1 MSDSYKQDTKL
12 GFVIDS
18 IYTLAH
24 GLHNMHQDVC
34 DGVPGLCA
42 EMATINGS
50 LLLEYLMAVNFTG
63 VSGHMIHFD
72 EYGDPPARQV
82 AKGAAIIHLD
92 QSVILLAGVHQSVA
106 SFSTR

>member
-1 MSDSYKQDTKL
+1 LLVTGFSQTGNEKLTDRYKQDTKM

-34 DGVPGLCA
+34 DGVAGLCA

-50 LLLEYLMAVNFTG
+50 LLLDYLMEVNFTG
-63 VSGHMIHFD
+63 VSGHLINFD
-72 EYGDPPARQV
+72 ENGDPPGR
-82 AKGAAIIHLD
+82 
-92 QSVILLAGVHQSVA
+92 
-106 SFSTR
+106 